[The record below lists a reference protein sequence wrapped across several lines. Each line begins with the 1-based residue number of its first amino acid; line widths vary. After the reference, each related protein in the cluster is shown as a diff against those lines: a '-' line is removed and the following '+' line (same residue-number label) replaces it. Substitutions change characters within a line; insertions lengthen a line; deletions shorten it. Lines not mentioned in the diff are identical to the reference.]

1 MGFLSDEQQEPVLE
15 IVGQPGLRVLNLDP
29 QNFLNANACLRGPTT
44 RACPARLINTPE
56 PGSGS
61 GPTGSRAWPECA
73 SWVGAKRLQTGYPRA
88 AALDPGVDHAG
99 GSVGVQNSPSRSSWA
114 HSR

>member
-44 RACPARLINTPE
+44 RACRPAEQQTGARQRIGTHRLARL
-56 PGSGS
+56 
-61 GPTGSRAWPECA
+61 A
-73 SWVGAKRLQTGYPRA
+73 
-88 AALDPGVDHAG
+88 
-99 GSVGVQNSPSRSSWA
+99 
-114 HSR
+114 

>member
-1 MGFLSDEQQEPVLE
+1 LGFLSDEQQEPVLE

-44 RACPARLINTPE
+44 RACPARLINKPE

-61 GPTGSRAWPECA
+61 EPTGSRDWPE
-73 SWVGAKRLQTGYPRA
+73 
-88 AALDPGVDHAG
+88 
-99 GSVGVQNSPSRSSWA
+99 RSSWVDA
-114 HSR
+114 KRHQAG